1 VQFGQLP
8 PPRHLEYDVTSMGDD
23 LGAAARDW
31 VSERTDYPRHVAQL
45 ALAHEADGGVV
56 NVDFDWRPKN
66 NVSNY
71 ASAEGTAM
79 SDESFSQIGL
89 LLRYAFFPEIL
100 RACCHRERSCSMF
113 ILEPLD
119 LERKFLGFSKSV
131 SLVCSSPWLLESSL

>member
-1 VQFGQLP
+1 
-8 PPRHLEYDVTSMGDD
+8 
-23 LGAAARDW
+23 

-79 SDESFSQIGL
+79 SDKSF
-89 LLRYAFFPEIL
+89 
-100 RACCHRERSCSMF
+100 ERSRQGRRRVQRAAIGNVTPMSLIGTFETCRWTLKMAAF
-113 ILEPLD
+113 RCRLEVV
-119 LERKFLGFSKSV
+119 GAWSKRRF
-131 SLVCSSPWLLESSL
+131 